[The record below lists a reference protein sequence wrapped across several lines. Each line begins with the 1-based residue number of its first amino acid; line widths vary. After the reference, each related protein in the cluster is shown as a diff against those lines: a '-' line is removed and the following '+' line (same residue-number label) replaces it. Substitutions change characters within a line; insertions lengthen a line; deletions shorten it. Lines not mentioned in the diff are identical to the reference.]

1 MAVTSSDVS
10 SQGILYSP
18 DATHR
23 RSLLPFWDRFRAK
36 AYQDLSTTVPLN
48 FNIGTASYPEANFE
62 SFAKEGYSKNEIV
75 HACIRELATSAATP
89 RYQVVAPSTEGGII
103 EIDRGL
109 LYDLMTVPNPYSDWY
124 SFIERLVTF
133 LMVAGNGYVLKER
146 SKGDEVSAL
155 YLLRP
160 DRVTIVAGDYGAE
173 SYVYTVGSK
182 EYSIESRNMCHIA
195 LPNPA
200 GDIYGLSPL
209 QVLARNVNLD
219 LNMTDFAKTYFQNA
233 GVPSGLLKIKKRL
246 STQEEASTIR
256 SRWRSQF
263 GGVNNF
269 HRVAILDDD
278 AEYQPMSNSP
288 KDMALNDLHNL
299 TESRIC
305 AVFGVPP
312 ILVGANVGLQRSTF
326 SNYREARLAFHS
338 ETLEPL
344 VSRIL
349 RYFNRNLFDEYKGN
363 ETMSVDW
370 SAMRAVLD
378 DQAANTTRINSLF
391 AGGLITLNEARGE
404 LGFDAIDE
412 GSVRRVPT
420 SVMELAEGQ
429 SATVAVGDAP
439 VELAHPMLPRL
450 KAPSVAPRG
459 LMLRTRLISER
470 ESETDD
476 LQRKVLRHFRG
487 LRNRVDGVL
496 GRYMERATEESKD
509 YPFELVDM
517 LPPIETGNL
526 GGILETAFQRI
537 SKKTFKTIND
547 VGIAGS
553 LEWSDKLPT
562 VQDVLTSAPTRAAM
576 IHSTTNKV
584 IQRAV
589 NTGLERGYS
598 IEQLARG
605 VPDDKFP
612 GIRSVLG
619 ETETRSRL
627 IARTEVMR
635 TQNQT
640 TVGFYKEQGFAY
652 VKADDVDGDEGDTY
666 VDPGDPYGYTCAERN
681 GQIYLLEDASNIEDH
696 PNGTLNWTPMPRGYK
711 PEETI

>member
-1 MAVTSSDVS
+1 MA
-10 SQGILYSP
+10 
-18 DATHR
+18 
-23 RSLLPFWDRFRAK
+23 FWDRFLTK
-36 AYQDLSTTVPLN
+36 GEELSTTIPLN
-48 FNIGTASYPEANFE
+48 LDIGMASYPDSNFE

-89 RYQVVAPSTEGGII
+89 KYQVVAPSTEGGII
-103 EIDRGL
+103 EIEQGI
-109 LYDLMTVPNPYSDWY
+109 LYDLMTTPNPYSDWY

-133 LMVAGNGYVLKER
+133 LMVAGNAYVLKER
-146 SKGDEVSAL
+146 SKGDQVTAL

-173 SYVYTVGSK
+173 SFVYTVGGK
-182 EYSIESRNMCHIA
+182 DYGIESRNMCHLA

-200 GDIYGLSPL
+200 GDVYGLSPL

-233 GVPSGLLKIKKRL
+233 GVPSGLLKVKKRL
-246 STQEEASTIR
+246 STQEEASVIR

-269 HRVAILDDD
+269 HRVAILDED
-278 AEYQPMSNSP
+278 AEYQPMSNTP

-312 ILVGANVGLQRSTF
+312 ILIGANVGLQRSTF

-344 VSRIL
+344 VARIL

-363 ETMSVDW
+363 ETLSVDW
-370 SAMRAVLD
+370 SGMRAVLD
-378 DQAANTTRINSLF
+378 DQAANTTRINTLF

-404 LGFDAIDE
+404 LGFEAIDD
-412 GSVRRVPT
+412 GSIRRVPT

-429 SATVAVGDAP
+429 SSQVAVGAAP
-439 VELAHPMLPRL
+439 VEQSHPMLTEI
-450 KAPSVAPRG
+450 KAPGVVPRG
-459 LMLRTRLISER
+459 LVMRRRLLEER
-470 ESETDD
+470 EDETDE
-476 LQRKVLRHFRG
+476 LSRKVLRHFRG

-496 GRYMERATEESKD
+496 GRYMERATEEAKQ
-509 YPFELVDM
+509 YPFELADLM
-517 LPPIETGNL
+517 PAIEVGNL
-526 GGILETAFQRI
+526 EGILESAFRKV
-537 SKKTFKTIND
+537 SKKTFKTINTTG
-547 VGIAGS
+547 VAGT
-553 LEWSDKLPT
+553 LDWSDKLPT
-562 VQDVLTSAPTRAAM
+562 IQNVLASAPTRAKL
-576 IHSTTNKV
+576 IHGTTNRA
-584 IQRAV
+584 IQKSV
-589 NTGLERGYS
+589 GIGLERGYS

-619 ETETRSRL
+619 ESENRSRL

-635 TQNQT
+635 TQNHT

-652 VKADDVDGDEGDTY
+652 VKADDGDEPDDNY
-666 VDPGDPYGYTCAERN
+666 VPAGDPFGYTCSERN
-681 GQIYLLEDASNIEDH
+681 GKIYTIEDAANIEDH
-696 PNGTLNWTPMPRGYK
+696 PNGTLNWTPMPRGYTQ
-711 PEETI
+711 EEIV

>member
-1 MAVTSSDVS
+1 MA
-10 SQGILYSP
+10 
-18 DATHR
+18 
-23 RSLLPFWDRFRAK
+23 FWDRFLTK
-36 AYQDLSTTVPLN
+36 GEELSTTIPLN
-48 FNIGTASYPEANFE
+48 LDIGMASYPDSNFE

-89 RYQVVAPSTEGGII
+89 KYQVVAPSTEGGII
-103 EIDRGL
+103 EIEQGI
-109 LYDLMTVPNPYSDWY
+109 LYDLMTTPNPYSDWY

-133 LMVAGNGYVLKER
+133 LMVAGNAYVLKER
-146 SKGDEVSAL
+146 SKGDQVTAL

-173 SYVYTVGSK
+173 SFVYTVGGK
-182 EYSIESRNMCHIA
+182 DYGIESRNMCHLA

-200 GDIYGLSPL
+200 GDVYGLSPL

-233 GVPSGLLKIKKRL
+233 GVPSGLLKVKKRL
-246 STQEEASTIR
+246 STQEEASVIR

-269 HRVAILDDD
+269 HRVAILDED
-278 AEYQPMSNSP
+278 AEYQPMSNTP

-312 ILVGANVGLQRSTF
+312 ILIGANVGLQRSTF

-344 VSRIL
+344 VARIL

-363 ETMSVDW
+363 ETLSVDW
-370 SAMRAVLD
+370 SGMRAVLD
-378 DQAANTTRINSLF
+378 DQAANTTRINTLF

-404 LGFDAIDE
+404 LGFEAIDD
-412 GSVRRVPT
+412 GSIRRVPT

-429 SATVAVGDAP
+429 SSQVAVGAAP
-439 VELAHPMLPRL
+439 VEQSHPMLTEI
-450 KAPSVAPRG
+450 KAPSVVPRG
-459 LMLRTRLISER
+459 LVMRRRLLEER
-470 ESETDD
+470 EDETDE
-476 LQRKVLRHFRG
+476 LSRKVLRHFRG

-496 GRYMERATEESKD
+496 GRYMERATEEAKQ
-509 YPFELVDM
+509 YPFELADLM
-517 LPPIETGNL
+517 PAIEVGNL
-526 GGILETAFQRI
+526 EGILESAFRKV
-537 SKKTFKTIND
+537 SKKTFKTINTTG
-547 VGIAGS
+547 VAGT
-553 LEWSDKLPT
+553 LDWSDKLPT
-562 VQDVLTSAPTRAAM
+562 IQNVLASAPTRAKL
-576 IHSTTNKV
+576 IHGTTNRA
-584 IQRAV
+584 IQKSV
-589 NTGLERGYS
+589 GIGLERGYS

-619 ETETRSRL
+619 ESENRSRL

-635 TQNQT
+635 TQNHT

-652 VKADDVDGDEGDTY
+652 VKADDGDEPDDNY
-666 VDPGDPYGYTCAERN
+666 VPAGDPFGYTCSERN
-681 GQIYLLEDASNIEDH
+681 GKIYTIEDAANIEDH
-696 PNGTLNWTPMPRGYK
+696 PNGTLNWTPMPRGYTQ
-711 PEETI
+711 EEIV